1 MFLNVR
7 SSQIQSALITQSK
20 ECTQWKSQWFEI
32 EQILQGKLEIDLCLC
47 NIGGS
52 TRPCVAGFEKAVLQ
66 LETNKHQKQPQR
78 MMAVQRLRIC
88 LSLGKASLNGAF
100 TLPLTALYWHLVN
113 PGWKLQRPMTIASVL
128 PSQPP
133 SLSWLAVITQD
144 FGWLFRNVK
153 SKSLEADCRQ
163 CLILVIANYKSKSAR
178 LEIRWPH
185 CLYSQSRV
193 HVLVLPTCVLLE
205 DHQEVLA
212 SHDLGLFI
220 SKLKW
225 LDLDYTWWFPVPTGF
240 RYCWGFNVKLNVN
253 CWFL

>member
-1 MFLNVR
+1 
-7 SSQIQSALITQSK
+7 
-20 ECTQWKSQWFEI
+20 
-32 EQILQGKLEIDLCLC
+32 
-47 NIGGS
+47 
-52 TRPCVAGFEKAVLQ
+52 
-66 LETNKHQKQPQR
+66 
-78 MMAVQRLRIC
+78 MAVRRLRVC

-100 TLPLTALYWHLVN
+100 TLSLTALYWHLVN
-113 PGWKLQRPMTIASVL
+113 PGQKLQRPMTIASIL

-153 SKSLEADCRQ
+153 SKYLGADCMQ
-163 CLILVIANYKSKSAR
+163 CLILVIENYKSKSAG

-220 SKLKW
+220 SKW

-240 RYCWGFNVKLNVN
+240 RYCWDFNVKLNVN
-253 CWFL
+253 CWFLKNSLI